1 MIFHETKLQGAYA
14 IDIERVE
21 DERGFFARSFCR
33 EEFRK
38 LGLEENI
45 AQCNISFNAKK
56 HTLRGMH
63 YQAAPYEETKLV
75 RCTSGRIYDVIV
87 DLRDG
92 SPTYRQWYGVEL
104 TSENRRMLYIPKGFA
119 HGLLTL
125 EDNTEVFYIMGNFYS
140 ADHARGIR
148 WNDPAIG
155 IQWPVGQPIVSE
167 RDRSFPLLSP
177 VTA

>member
-1 MIFHETKLQGAYA
+1 MIFHETKLQGAYLVDA
-14 IDIERVE
+14 ERIA

-38 LGLEENI
+38 YGLEDSV

-56 HTLRGMH
+56 HTLRGLH
-63 YQAAPYEETKLV
+63 YQIAPYEEAKLV
-75 RCTSGRIYDVIV
+75 RCTRGKIYDVIV
-87 DLRDG
+87 DLRAG
-92 SPTYRQWYGVEL
+92 SPTFRQWYAAEL
-104 TSENRRMLYIPKGFA
+104 SGENRRMLYIPPGFA

-125 EDNTEVFYIMGNFYS
+125 EDNTEVFYTMFNFYS
-140 ADHARGIR
+140 PDHARGIR

-155 IQWPVGQPIVSE
+155 IQWPVERPVISE